1 MPKASY
7 TARVDASLETLWR
20 LLLEKIERPQRFVP
34 GVSEVEILERE
45 AGFLVRRMKAGDL
58 ELVERITVFERQQQ
72 IDFVLV
78 DHPVY
83 AGQVINKVEVLHEG
97 LPLSLT
103 FSLDWRRKDGQ
114 PDREDMSDAIRKAVE
129 ETKALAEAAE

>member
-58 ELVERITVFERQQQ
+58 ELVERITVFERQKQ